1 MKIKT
6 IFIILTTLT
15 LNGCGGSLVASH
27 IIDALVTPS
36 SIMTTMADFG
46 IESETGK
53 KLSEHALSAATSKD
67 CKLTTDVTNICKDE
81 VSFDD
86 TGVTTIK
93 SSYTDKIN

>member
-6 IFIILTTLT
+6 IFIILLTLT

-27 IIDALVTPS
+27 IIDALMTPS
-36 SIMTTMADFG
+36 SIMSTMADFG

-67 CKLTTDVTNICKDE
+67 CKLTIDVTNICKDE

-86 TGVTTIK
+86 TGIKTIK
-93 SSYTDKIN
+93 SSDADKIN

>member
-6 IFIILTTLT
+6 IFIILLTLT

-27 IIDALVTPS
+27 IIDALMTPS
-36 SIMTTMADFG
+36 SIMSTMADFG

-53 KLSEHALSAATSKD
+53 KLSEHALSAATSMD
-67 CKLTTDVTNICKDE
+67 CKLTIDVTNICKDE

-93 SSYTDKIN
+93 SSDADKIN